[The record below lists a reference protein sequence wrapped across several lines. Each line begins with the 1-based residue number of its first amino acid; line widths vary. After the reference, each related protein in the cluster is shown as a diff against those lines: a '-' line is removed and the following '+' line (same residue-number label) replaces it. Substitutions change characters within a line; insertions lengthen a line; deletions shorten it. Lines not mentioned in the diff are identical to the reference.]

1 MATST
6 EYEQIATNLRYRYWW
21 TLEGNADRAEQEPS
35 AESLAAWVE
44 VARMAEANV
53 RELLDN
59 RQTLDAADNI
69 AATIP
74 QQGLDDGELRRA
86 ITNFRFHRAKPS
98 RHHGAFCV
106 KCVRTAQRLLDAVE
120 ES

>member
-1 MATST
+1 MATAV
-6 EYEQIATNLRYRYWW
+6 ELEQIALNLRYHYWF
-21 TLEGNADRAEQEPS
+21 TLGEPDRAEQEPS
-35 AESLAAWVE
+35 PESAAAWIE

-59 RQTLDAADNI
+59 RQVLDAADN
-69 AATIP
+69 AAAQIP
-74 QQGLDDGELRRA
+74 TQGLDDGELRRA

-106 KCVRTAQRLLDAVE
+106 KCVRTAQRLVDAVE